1 MIFPAKYLHEY
12 RDFHGFSIGTVRP
25 MENPMEHVIE
35 LPTLPVLRVKNSEF
49 ETGKVGKT
57 MAENDLDWV
66 WKIGHGNLLEF
77 SRFYPCLV

>member
-1 MIFPAKYLHEY
+1 
-12 RDFHGFSIGTVRP
+12 

-49 ETGKVGKT
+49 ETGKVDKT

-66 WKIGHGNLLEF
+66 WKIGHQN
-77 SRFYPCLV
+77 SWNT